1 MPRFSIRNPYFIVV
15 VCLVL
20 LVIGVSS
27 LARMPVDLFPP
38 INLPEVVVATF
49 YSGMPPQDIE
59 TDITDPLERFFT
71 LASGID
77 HMESRSLLG
86 VSIIRVYFQ
95 PGTNA
100 DADVT
105 ELSNLALAD
114 LKRLPPGT
122 LPPVVLKFDASSLP
136 VALVTVKGEG
146 LNETQL
152 HDYAQFQIRNQIAV
166 VPGAEIPPPFGGN
179 YRQIMVYVDPY
190 KLLSRQ
196 LSPMDVVGAVNSS
209 NLILPAGDVK
219 IGLDDYYVYSNSLV
233 DTMKQLAEVPIKTVG
248 TSWVSVDDVGKAE
261 DSHQIQYNVVR
272 VDSQRSCYIPI
283 MKQGGNTNTIDVVN
297 GIRKLVG
304 HLYDIPKQMVAN
316 VVFDQSVYVKEAIHT
331 VLHEGLLGL
340 ILTSLMIL
348 IFLGSFRATSAV
360 LLSIPLSAL
369 ATFLVLF
376 MMGSTV
382 NTMILGGLAL
392 AFSRVIDNSV
402 ISLENIYR
410 HLEMGAA
417 PAVAAEVGGAEVNL
431 AVLAATLVDVVDFFP
446 VVFLYGVA
454 KFLFSALALA
464 FCLSLL
470 ASFVVAMTVIPL
482 FCSRFLKAVPHA
494 HAEKQ
499 NGYEVEPTH
508 PSDHSWWD
516 KFNARFNRA
525 FNRVLDFYEYW
536 VRRALKR
543 PGFTVAALGGV
554 FLASLGI
561 YSFLGL
567 AFFPQTDAGQF
578 TINLKVPTGTRIE
591 NTEQYVSNVEQL
603 IRHQVDAKDLKMVVS
618 NIGVVPDFSSLYTT
632 NAGPYTATIQV
643 ALNEPHRLTSFEYM
657 DRVQSA
663 MASQFPDIRTF
674 FSSGSMVDA
683 ILNMG
688 MPAPIDIQVS
698 SPDLPQIYGVAQN
711 LATRIRRVPGV
722 GEIYIPQDMN
732 YPALRLDVDRVHAA
746 ELHLTQKDVVDNVIT
761 ALNSNYMIAPNYWVD
776 RKSGNDYYLTVQY
789 FEHGPAAIHNMIDLG
804 QIPLRATSD
813 GGKIDNGCGPVLP
826 ARLTLRPAAFADPP
840 KPAWTCGSRLPDPR
854 PVQPME
860 KRAPVRPV
868 TVLSDVVNIKYVET
882 PTEVDHYQI
891 QRVIDLYVTPS
902 GEDLGRVTHAIKD
915 IVRDADIPPNVRVNL
930 RGMVEGME
938 ASFKSFGLG
947 FLLSFVLLF
956 LILTAQFKSFID
968 PLLIMLAIPMGFV
981 GVLIILPLTHSTL
994 NVMSLMGVLMLVGI
1008 ADSNSILI
1016 VDFAHN
1022 LEAQGLSPGDAV
1034 ITACRV
1040 RLRPI
1045 LMTSLATI
1053 IGMIPM
1059 ALKLGTGAEQYTPM
1073 ARAIIGGLTS
1083 SVLLTIFIVPAAYLL
1098 VYGRRGQP
1106 ASESS
1111 GTEPAQ

>member
-1 MPRFSIRNPYFIVV
+1 MPGFSIRNPYFIIVL
-15 VCLVL
+15 CLAL
-20 LVIGVSS
+20 LVIGVTSV
-27 LARMPVDLFPP
+27 ARMPVDLFPP

-49 YSGMPPQDIE
+49 YTGMPPEDIE
-59 TDITDPLERFFT
+59 YDITDPLERFFT
-71 LASGID
+71 LAAGVD
-77 HMESRSLLG
+77 HMESRSMLG

-100 DADVT
+100 DTDVS

-166 VPGAEIPPPFGGN
+166 VPGAEIPGVFGGI

-196 LSPMDVVGAVNSS
+196 LSLMDVVNSVNNS

-219 IGLDDYYVYSNSLV
+219 MGPYDYFVYSNSLV
-233 DTMKQLAEVPIKTVG
+233 DNMKQLGEVPVKVKG
-248 TSWVSVDDVGKAE
+248 HSWVTVDDIGKAE
-261 DSHQIQYNVVR
+261 DAHGIQTNIVR
-272 VDSQRSCYIPI
+272 IDGQKSAYIPI
-283 MKQGGNTNTIDVVN
+283 MKQGGDTNTIAVVE
-297 GIRKLVG
+297 GVRQLIK
-304 HLYDIPKQMVAN
+304 HLYDIPKQMVTG
-316 VVFDQSVYVKEAIHT
+316 VVFDQSVYVKEAIRT
-331 VLHEGLLGL
+331 VLHEGFLGL

-369 ATFLVLF
+369 AAFVVLAL
-376 MMGSTV
+376 MGSTV
-382 NTMILGGLAL
+382 NTMILGGMAL

-417 PAVAAEVGGAEVNL
+417 PIVAAEVGGAEVNL

-454 KFLFSALALA
+454 KFLFSSLALA

-494 HAEKQ
+494 GHSREHEQYEIEPKQ
-499 NGYEVEPTH
+499 NGR
-508 PSDHSWWD
+508 SWMD
-516 KFNARFNRA
+516 RFNAGFNRM
-525 FNRVLDFYEYW
+525 FNKILDYYEYW
-536 VRRALKR
+536 VRRALVR
-543 PGFTVAALGGV
+543 PGLTVLALSGV
-554 FLASLGI
+554 FLASLAI
-561 YSFLGL
+561 YPLLGL
-567 AFFPQTDAGQF
+567 AFFPKTDAGQF
-578 TINLKVPTGTRIE
+578 TINAKVPTGTRIE
-591 NTEQYVSNVEQL
+591 VTDQYIAKVEDL
-603 IRHQVDAKDLKMVVS
+603 IRHVVEPGDLKRIVS
-618 NIGVVPDFSSLYTT
+618 NIGVVPDFSALYTT
-632 NAGPYTATIQV
+632 NAGPYTATVQV
-643 ALNEPHRLTSFEYM
+643 QLTPDHKLSSFEYM
-657 DRVQSA
+657 DRVQSQ
-663 MASQFPDIRTF
+663 MSKQFPDIRTF

-688 MPAPIDIQVS
+688 KAAPIDVQVS
-698 SPDLPQIYGVAQN
+698 SPDLHEIYGIAQN
-711 LATRIRRVPGV
+711 LATQIRSIPGV
-722 GEIYIPQDMN
+722 GQIYIPQDLD
-732 YPALRLDVDRVHAA
+732 YPALRLDVDRVHAG
-746 ELHLTQKDVVDNVIT
+746 EMGLSQKDVVDNVIT
-761 ALNSNYMIAPNYWVD
+761 ALNSDYMIAPNYWID
-776 RKSGNDYYLTVQY
+776 RKTGNDYYLTVQY
-789 FEHGPAAIHNMIDLG
+789 FEHGQPAIHNMTDLG
-804 QIPLRATSD
+804 QIPLRDPSE
-813 GGKIDNGCGPVLP
+813 GNMSCGP
-826 ARLTLRPAAFADPP
+826 TTTPP
-840 KPAWTCGSRLPDPR
+840 QPGSSQPAWACNGAGR
-854 PVQPME
+854 PI
-860 KRAPVRPV
+860 
-868 TVLSDVVNIKYVET
+868 TVLNNVVNIKQAPT

-891 QRVIDLYVTPS
+891 QRAIDVYVTPKA
-902 GEDLGRVTHAIKD
+902 EDLGSVTDSIRGILARAK
-915 IVRDADIPPNVRVNL
+915 IPSNVRVNL

-938 ASFKSFGLG
+938 ASFKSFALG
-947 FLLSFVLLF
+947 FTISFILLF

-968 PLLIMLAIPMGFV
+968 PFLIMLAIPMGFV
-981 GVLIILPLTHSTL
+981 GVMIILPLTHSTL

-1022 LEAQGLSPGDAV
+1022 LEKQGLSPADAV
-1034 ITACRV
+1034 INACRV

-1098 VYGRRGQP
+1098 VYGKRGKQS
-1106 ASESS
+1106 AEA
-1111 GTEPAQ
+1111 EPAQ